1 MCPLL
6 FFICFPLFGPSVHM
20 YIAIDLEVVLYFLVR

>member
-1 MCPLL
+1 VSSIIFDM
-6 FFICFPLFGPSVHM
+6 FSTFGPFVHI